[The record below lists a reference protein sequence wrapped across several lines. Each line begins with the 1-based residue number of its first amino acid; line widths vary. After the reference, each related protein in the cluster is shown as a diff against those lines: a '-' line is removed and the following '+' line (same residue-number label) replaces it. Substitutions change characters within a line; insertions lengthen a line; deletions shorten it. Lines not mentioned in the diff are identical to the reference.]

1 MIRICSCQFVR
12 AWHYAGACS
21 EMFTSD
27 ECLVKRF
34 LGMLKVIDLQ
44 PSNWLGLVH
53 QKLCSSALAAR
64 IDQRSKPA
72 DGAYFCWIGAAFI
85 KGRPAGA
92 SCRSMLPREWPVC
105 GIPAGKDQL
114 RQMDFS

>member
-1 MIRICSCQFVR
+1 
-12 AWHYAGACS
+12 
-21 EMFTSD
+21 MFTSD

-34 LGMLKVIDLQ
+34 LGMLKVIVLQ
-44 PSNWLGLVH
+44 QSNGLGLVH
-53 QKLCSSALAAR
+53 KKLCSWVWAVR
-64 IDQRSKPA
+64 IDKRSNPA

-85 KGRPAGA
+85 EGRLAGS
-92 SCRSMLPREWPVC
+92 SCRSMLPPEWVVC